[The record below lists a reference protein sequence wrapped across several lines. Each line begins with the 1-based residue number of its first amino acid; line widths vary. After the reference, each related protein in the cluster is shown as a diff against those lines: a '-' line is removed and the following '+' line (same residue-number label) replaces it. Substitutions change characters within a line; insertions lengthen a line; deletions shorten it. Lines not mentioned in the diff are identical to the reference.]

1 MPEPI
6 PFRGQNAELGR
17 GDNSKEVM
25 SLPIRRQVHPDVG
38 AMCISCW
45 RLTETELKEIMRTG
59 VVWVGVAGVTQVPIS
74 VMTYKPFDERLDE

>member
-17 GDNSKEVM
+17 GKNSPEVM
-25 SLPIRRQVHPDVG
+25 SLPIRRQTHPDVG
-38 AMCISCW
+38 VMCVSCW
-45 RLTETELKEIMRTG
+45 RLTEPEIKEIVRTG

-74 VMTYKPFDERLDE
+74 VMALKPFDERLDD